1 MDNQFRNK
9 YIKYKLK
16 YQQYKINMVGGTNI
30 SNQISRINNFISK
43 INSSS
48 ENQTDIIN
56 SLESYI
62 IKQDIPIHIDFNSD
76 NKDDLNRSIEKLK
89 SLIEFDNLKKLY
101 EQRDKIYELDE
112 TNMNEI
118 LDYIINLFNIRT
130 ISDIENL
137 FHTVIL
143 GHNKNY
149 IIYYM
154 VLLRFLIKNKQQ
166 INVLEKHLSI
176 LSLHGLKI
184 CLSPQINLDDY
195 LTLIVKLIQEYIN
208 SFPIKK
214 RLIIKKPSEFESD
227 RIMRSKLVEL
237 ENDIIPNNQIIL
249 FDTKNK
255 IFHYESGEI
264 KSIELINWDD
274 LVQILFNLFRIKIFI

>member
-1 MDNQFRNK
+1 MDKQFRNK

-16 YQQYKINMVGGTNI
+16 YKQYKINMIGGANI
-30 SNQISRINNFISK
+30 YSQISRINNFISK

-48 ENQTDIIN
+48 ENQSDIIN
-56 SLESYI
+56 LLESYI

-89 SLIEFDNLKKLY
+89 SLIEFNNLTKLY
-101 EQRDKIYELDE
+101 EQREKIYELDE
-112 TNMNEI
+112 TNTNEI
-118 LDYIINLFNIRT
+118 LDYIINSFNIRT

-166 INVLEKHLSI
+166 INVLERHLSI
-176 LSLHGLKI
+176 LSLHGLKM
-184 CLSPQINLDDY
+184 CLNPQINLDDY
-195 LTLIVKLIQEYIN
+195 LTLIIKLIQEYIN

-227 RIMRSKLVEL
+227 RIVRSKLVEL

-249 FDTKNK
+249 YDTKNK
-255 IFHYESGEI
+255 IFQYESGEI